1 VPIEKIIIRMLIA
14 IAVVAIII
22 VLTFYPPS
30 YALPPV
36 VFLIMCF
43 AAEFALPNDSKKEAK
58 GLSKT
63 ASNVLIWLLGIS
75 ALAATVIVGLLWKT
89 GAFWRLK

>member
-1 VPIEKIIIRMLIA
+1 VPIEKIIVRMLIA

-75 ALAATVIVGLLWKT
+75 ALAAIVIVGLLWKT

>member
-1 VPIEKIIIRMLIA
+1 MSIEKIIIRTLIA
-14 IAVVAIII
+14 IAVVAVIV

-30 YALPPV
+30 YAMPPI

-43 AAEFALPNDSKKEAK
+43 AAEFALPNESKKEAK
-58 GLSKT
+58 GLPKT

-75 ALAATVIVGLLWKT
+75 ALAAVVVVGVLWKT
-89 GAFWRLK
+89 GALWRLK

>member
-1 VPIEKIIIRMLIA
+1 MSIEKIIIRTLIA
-14 IAVVAIII
+14 VAVVAVIV
-22 VLTFYPPS
+22 VLTYYPPS
-30 YALPPV
+30 YAMPPI

-43 AAEFALPNDSKKEAK
+43 AAEFALPNDSKKEVK
-58 GLSKT
+58 GLPKT

-75 ALAATVIVGLLWKT
+75 ALAAVIIVAVLWKT

>member
-1 VPIEKIIIRMLIA
+1 MPIEKIIVRMLIA

-22 VLTFYPPS
+22 ILTFYPPS

-75 ALAATVIVGLLWKT
+75 ALAAIVIVGLLWKT

>member
-1 VPIEKIIIRMLIA
+1 MPIEKIIIRMLIA
-14 IAVVAIII
+14 IAVMAIII

-58 GLSKT
+58 GVSKT

-75 ALAATVIVGLLWKT
+75 ALAAIVIVGLLWKT

>member
-1 VPIEKIIIRMLIA
+1 MPIEKIIVRMLIA

-75 ALAATVIVGLLWKT
+75 ALAAIVIVGLLWKT